1 MVQSYK
7 LIIRITIN
15 KLSKDKKSVK
25 ANQGNLRNLLKDR
38 HLLKLE
44 GLIFI
49 VKRAIDA
56 SEKIPLR
63 VFRGTTPVEAP
74 CRSECQR
81 FPVNC

>member
-1 MVQSYK
+1 MQPYK
-7 LIIRITIN
+7 LVVRLTFN
-15 KLSKDKKSVK
+15 NLPKDKKSVK
-25 ANQGNLRNLLKDR
+25 ANQGNLRNSLKGG

-44 GLIFI
+44 GLIFHR
-49 VKRAIDA
+49 KRVIDA